1 MNIGLACYDCVK
13 TGHQGSKLRLMNVSQ
28 RSIICHGPLQ
38 KTGITLFS
46 LKQTIMKGNDKIIER
61 LNTLLADELTAIGQY
76 IVHSEMCA
84 NWGYGKLHDAIK
96 KRAIG
101 EMRHAEKLIERIL
114 FLEGI
119 PDVSGME
126 KVVIGNDVEQ
136 QFKNDRNAE
145 TGANKAYNDSIR
157 LCYEL
162 NDNGTM
168 ELLQSILTDEEEH
181 LDWLETQ
188 LSLMDQIGSTN
199 YLVEQ
204 VG

>member
-1 MNIGLACYDCVK
+1 
-13 TGHQGSKLRLMNVSQ
+13 
-28 RSIICHGPLQ
+28 
-38 KTGITLFS
+38 
-46 LKQTIMKGNDKIIER
+46 MKGNDNIIKR

-96 KRAIG
+96 KRAVE
-101 EMRHAEKLIERIL
+101 EMKHAEKLIERIL
-114 FLEGI
+114 FLEGN

-126 KVVIGNDVEQ
+126 KVVIGENVEQ
-136 QFKNDRNAE
+136 QFKNDLDSEAV
-145 TGANKAYNDSIR
+145 ANKAYNDSIR

-162 NDNGTM
+162 SDNGTM
-168 ELLQSILTDEEEH
+168 ELLQSILTDEEKH

-188 LSLMDQIGSTN
+188 LSLINQIGNKN
-199 YLVEQ
+199 YLIEQ